1 MLAGEKKIEITGG
14 LKRYCSPNRIQLYT
28 LFALITLIPRMSSQT
43 TYAPGTLFRIF
54 TADNSKHYTALLL
67 KDGQVLELKNPDT
80 SKKETFPSLIMWRAS
95 HGATEDDVKVDAS
108 KGSGVVIGSDTNG
121 FNYPATFSRVYRWVQ
136 WCYSIVKEAAP
147 QLLKSEEFKLAYN
160 NMVELCSKH
169 IGELTIWCNYS
180 PGINRYNPDNILIS
194 PKGKYRSEMSG
205 FPGSFQYQYYS
216 LIPYSGPGY
225 KRYTSTDYA
234 EASAEIGAG
243 YVAIVNIIKP
253 EIETYMS
260 KKHKIIQT
268 EKDICNKRA
277 AIKRYEKKLSAL
289 QGTIDWYKYYIQK
302 DTDALAKL
310 QEEFITAKMA
320 DV

>member
-1 MLAGEKKIEITGG
+1 MRG

-80 SKKETFPSLIMWRAS
+80 SKKETFPSLIMSRAS
-95 HGATEDDVKVDAS
+95 HGATEDDVKDDAS

-136 WCYSIVKEAAP
+136 WCYSIVKETAP

-160 NMVELCSKH
+160 NMVELCNNH

-225 KRYTSTDYA
+225 KRYTKEDYDK
-234 EASAEIGAG
+234 ASAEIGVA
-243 YVAIVNIIKP
+243 YVAVVTIIKP
-253 EIETYMS
+253 EIENYMTKKYNILMTQRKISQS
-260 KKHKIIQT
+260 KASM
-268 EKDICNKRA
+268 KRL
-277 AIKRYEKKLSAL
+277 EKKAAAFQIS
-289 QGTIDWYKYYIQK
+289 IDWTKKRIETEIANLKKYEDELI
-302 DTDALAKL
+302 
-310 QEEFITAKMA
+310 ITVANS
-320 DV
+320 